1 VTAADPAQTGRPG
14 HAAPRGLAADDA
26 VSRFV
31 ERFAAL
37 FSEAGVPRM
46 PARVFV
52 ALLTADSGRLTAA
65 ELAERLQVSPA
76 AISGAVRY
84 LSQVNLVSRERE
96 PGSRRDIYSVSGDI
110 WYEATLRREPMFAR
124 WQSSLREGIDLVGAD
139 TPAGERLTE
148 TLAFFDFVQE
158 ETPAMLER
166 WRARRSELRAR
177 GPS

>member
-1 VTAADPAQTGRPG
+1 MADTDGPQGGRPG
-14 HAAPRGLAADDA
+14 RAATRAPADDDA
-26 VSRFV
+26 VARFV
-31 ERFAAL
+31 ERFASL

-65 ELAERLQVSPA
+65 ELAERLQASPA

-84 LSQVNLVSRERE
+84 LTQVNLVSRERE
-96 PGSRRDIYSVSGDI
+96 PGSRRDIFSVSGDI

-124 WQSSLREGIDLVGAD
+124 WQASLRDGIDLVGAD
-139 TPAGERLTE
+139 TPAGERLSE

-166 WRARRSELRAR
+166 WRARRAALRAR
-177 GPS
+177 ALR